1 MSEISVTA
9 PSIPSHAPELAAPG
23 RDGRACHRAPRVLA
37 FLYDAELDDDRPE
50 SAAALRAIRAE
61 LRGLG
66 ADLVVVAPAGV
77 WSVRAD
83 DPVEPL
89 PEASDQL
96 AAEVVQAA
104 ARYGVGAGE
113 DAIFVIDDR
122 GVMRF
127 AHCLERRGAAWS
139 TLADAL
145 ATAGRAAHARDG
157 LNAGQRVLFTR
168 REWTVSCLIVG
179 CATAFLASCK
189 EQHQRP
195 NPLCIK
201 ASAR

>member
-9 PSIPSHAPELAAPG
+9 PSTSSHASELAAPAL
-23 RDGRACHRAPRVLA
+23 DGRRHRAPRVLA

-83 DPVEPL
+83 DPIEPL
-89 PEASDQL
+89 TGASNEANDEL
-96 AAEVVQAA
+96 VAEVAKAA
-104 ARYGVGAGE
+104 VRYGVGAAKDE
-113 DAIFVIDDR
+113 IFVIDGR
-122 GVMRF
+122 GAMRF
-127 AHCLERRGAAWS
+127 AYRLERNGRAAWS

-145 ATAGRAAHARDG
+145 ATAGRAAHVRD
-157 LNAGQRVLFTR
+157 
-168 REWTVSCLIVG
+168 
-179 CATAFLASCK
+179 
-189 EQHQRP
+189 
-195 NPLCIK
+195 
-201 ASAR
+201 